1 MKHNSLVSSPF
12 GFAIRL
18 KWFKSSLK
26 PTILRFFDSRFA
38 IRKAISESCDTD
50 SNKCL
55 KPHFDG
61 LSIEKCKAFKHEAF
75 ACWNNCKMY
84 WFADSNMKDGKGEE
98 RDT

>member
-1 MKHNSLVSSPF
+1 MNPVMQKEPKEGFSLYSVN
-12 GFAIRL
+12 L
-18 KWFKSSLK
+18 QLWVY
-26 PTILRFFDSRFA
+26 T
-38 IRKAISESCDTD
+38 

-84 WFADSNMKDGKGEE
+84 WFADPNMKDG
-98 RDT
+98 